1 MELAGQ
7 EPKIVKNFYLTG
19 GTALAEF
26 YLHHRYSGDI
36 DLFCEKQEVDQTLVE
51 IFLKKTSAKL
61 GVVKIKKSVFLGLA
75 SYIMVY
81 PDKSELKIDF
91 NYYPFPRIDK
101 GVTFKNIQIDSLYD
115 IAANKIHTLFVKPRG
130 RDYIDL
136 YCIMTQ
142 TNYPLKKLIIDA
154 KAKFDWDIDAP
165 TLASQF
171 LRVTGV
177 TDLPKMLVPFHQRD
191 MEKFFLSLAKEL
203 KKEIFK

>member
-26 YLHHRYSGDI
+26 YLHHRYSEDI

-61 GVVKIKKSVFLGLA
+61 GVVKIKKSVFLGLT

-177 TDLPKMLVPFHQRD
+177 TDLPKMLAPFHQRD